1 MNASLTEYKPG
12 TTFPGRMGR
21 TVSESEP
28 AWPAPLRSKA
38 NAPNVVYIVLDDTGY
53 GQFGCYGA
61 PINTPNLD
69 RLAQGGLRYTNMHTT
84 ALCSPS
90 RSCML
95 TGRNHH
101 SNGMACITE
110 GSTGFPGSNGAIPF
124 QNGFLSEML
133 LPHGYATFCVGKW
146 HLTPAEQISAAG
158 PYDRWPLGRGFD
170 RYYGFLGGDTH
181 QYYPDL
187 VFDNHQVEPPK
198 TPDEG
203 YHLSVDLADKAIEFV
218 ADLKQVAP
226 DKPFFLYFATGAN
239 HAPHQVPKEWADKY
253 AGQFDD
259 GWDAYREKVFARQ
272 KELGIIAEDA
282 ELSRHD
288 PDVQQWAD
296 LSDDERKLYARMM
309 EVFAGF
315 FEYTDHQI
323 GRVLDFLDEL
333 DQLDNTIVMVISD
346 NGASAEGGPHGSVN
360 ENKFFNNVPDDLEQ
374 NLAALDDLGGPKY
387 FNHYPWG
394 WTFAGNTPFRRWKR
408 ETYRGGV
415 SDGFIVHWP
424 KGIKAKGELRSQ
436 YAHAI
441 DMVPTVLESLGIEAP
456 AELRGVAQSELEG
469 VSFAHTFDDAA
480 APTKRHTQ
488 YFEMFAHRAIYHD
501 GWRAVCPFPGTSFAE
516 AGVSFGQLDLSED
529 KLRELDATGWE
540 LYHVDVDPAETKDL
554 AEQER
559 AKLIELI
566 ALWYTEAG
574 KFNVLPL
581 DSRGTMR
588 FADPRPQLAAPRDTY
603 VYFPGT
609 QSVPENVAA
618 KVLNRA
624 HIITVDAELAKG
636 DEGVL
641 ACHGS
646 NVGGYVLF
654 VQDGKLHYVHNY
666 VGAEELEVC
675 SDGPVPAGR
684 HALRYE
690 FEPTGAPDLMAG
702 RGTPGIGRLFVDGE
716 QVGQAELPVTIP
728 LALGLGSGFAV
739 GRNPGSATSAR
750 YTSPFPFTGTIS
762 KVTVDVSGKPD
773 HDEAEAKKAE
783 ARVAMARQ

>member
-1 MNASLTEYKPG
+1 MSLKEYKPG
-12 TTFPGRMGR
+12 TTFTGVMGR
-21 TVSESEP
+21 TVSESQP
-28 AWPAPLRSKA
+28 AWPAPVRSTEG
-38 NAPNVVYIVLDDTGY
+38 APNVVYIVLDDTGY
-53 GQFGCYGA
+53 GQFGCYGS

-69 RLAQGGLRYTNMHTT
+69 RLASNGLRYTNMHTT

-95 TGRNHH
+95 NGRNHH

-110 GSTGFPGSNGAIPF
+110 GSTGYPGANGAIPF
-124 QNGFLSEML
+124 ENGFLSEML

-146 HLTPAEQISAAG
+146 HLTPAEQVSAAG

-198 TPDEG
+198 TPEEG
-203 YHLSVDLADKAIEFV
+203 YHLTVDLADRAIEFI

-226 DKPFFLYFATGAN
+226 EKPFFLYFATGAN
-239 HAPHQVPKEWADKY
+239 HAPHHVPKEWADKY
-253 AGQFDD
+253 KGKFDD

-272 KELGIIAEDA
+272 KELGIVAKDA
-282 ELSRHD
+282 VLSRHD
-288 PDVQQWAD
+288 PDVQQWD
-296 LSDDERKLYARMM
+296 ELSDEERRLYARMM

-315 FEYTDHQI
+315 FEHTDHQI
-323 GRVLDFLDEL
+323 GRLLDFLEAIG
-333 DQLDNTIVMVISD
+333 QLDNTLIMVISD

-360 ENKFFNNVPDDLEQ
+360 ENKFFNNVPDDLAQ
-374 NLAALDDLGGPKY
+374 NLAALDEIGGPKY

-415 SDGFIVHWP
+415 SDPFLVHWP
-424 KGIKAKGELRSQ
+424 KGIKAKGEIRNQ

-456 AELRGVAQSELEG
+456 TELRGVAQSPIEG
-469 VSFAHTFDDAA
+469 VNFAHSFDDAKS
-480 APTKRHTQ
+480 PSNHHTQ
-488 YFEMFAHRAIYHD
+488 YFEMFAHRSLYHD

-516 AGVSFGQLDLSED
+516 AGVSFGMLELTED

-540 LYHVDVDPAETKDL
+540 LYHVEVDPAETKNL

-559 AKLIELI
+559 AKLIEMI

-574 KFNVLPL
+574 KYNVFPL

-588 FADPRPQLAAPRDTY
+588 FADERPQIATERDTY
-603 VYFPGT
+603 VYFPRT

-624 HIITVDAELAKG
+624 HTVTVDAELKAG

-646 NVGGYVLF
+646 NVGGYVMF

-666 VGAEELEVC
+666 VGAKELVVS
-675 SDGPVPAGR
+675 SDKQVPAGK
-684 HALRYE
+684 HSLRYE
-690 FEPTGAPDLMAG
+690 FEPTGAPDLKGG
-702 RGTPGIGRLFVDGE
+702 RGTPGTAKLFVDGDL
-716 QVGQAELPVTIP
+716 VGQAEFDVTVP

-739 GRNPGSATSAR
+739 GRNPGSSVSVMYA
-750 YTSPFPFTGTIS
+750 SPFAFTGTIT
-762 KVTVDVSGKPD
+762 KVSVDVSGKA
-773 HDEAEAKKAE
+773 DEDEDEVKQSQ
-783 ARVAMARQ
+783 ARVALARQ